1 MPYYENKEY
10 DRVNDLLISFWKRK
24 GRSQRASSFI
34 SSGLLACSFNGNIKL
49 DAYHLLQSY
58 YVGIDDFVYDHK
70 WDFLPYLN
78 DVFIT
83 EFKTSYNFLKTFYR
97 GIEWQPPNDI
107 LEYYYE
113 NNNCANHD
121 FGINTGRNILPD
133 TKRNNTN
140 RI

>member
-34 SSGLLACSFNGNIKL
+34 SSGLLACSFNGKIKL

-58 YVGIDDFVYDHK
+58 YVGLDDFVYDNK
-70 WDFLPYLN
+70 WDFQPYLN

-83 EFKTSYNFLKTFYR
+83 EFKTSYNFLKTF
-97 GIEWQPPNDI
+97 IEELNG
-107 LEYYYE
+107 
-113 NNNCANHD
+113 NHQM
-121 FGINTGRNILPD
+121 I
-133 TKRNNTN
+133 
-140 RI
+140 